1 MTRRVLIAEDE
12 ESILTSLEFLMRR
25 CGFETQAARDGDLA
39 IAALREFRPHL
50 VLLDIMLPGRSGFDV
65 CRSIRA
71 DPALR
76 GTRVVLLTAKGGA
89 AEVAKG
95 LASGADDYIT
105 KPFATQDLMARVKA
119 LLSESGPGAAAVKG
133 PRE

>member
-119 LLSESGPGAAAVKG
+119 LLSDPEPGAAAVKG